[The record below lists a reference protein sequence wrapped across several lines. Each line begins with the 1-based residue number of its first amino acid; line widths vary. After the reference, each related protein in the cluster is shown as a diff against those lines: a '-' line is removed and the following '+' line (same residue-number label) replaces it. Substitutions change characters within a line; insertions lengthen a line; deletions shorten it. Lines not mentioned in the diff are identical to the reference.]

1 MCVAMAFHCH
11 VKMSV
16 LCPYTQ
22 RAGEARSDF
31 PWEQAGVPLPEAGN
45 SEDIKRMKD
54 NRASEEL

>member
-1 MCVAMAFHCH
+1 MAFHCH